1 MQDRDS
7 GFVLHG
13 ALGGAVAGLV
23 VVLWFVVADILA
35 GQAFQTPAELSSIVL
50 HEEFDRP
57 WPRLFA
63 LYTVLHFGVFVTL
76 GIVTTWVLR
85 ELKLAPGLLLGAI
98 FGVGVLNAVHY
109 TGLLVTGTNLLTVV
123 SAAQVTAAN
132 VLGGMMM
139 MAYLHRAQHSDSAI
153 GWNVL
158 KKYPVL
164 FDGLITGLV
173 GAAAVAVWFL
183 TKDLLAQAPL
193 HTPAALGSAVLLGAS
208 SPEEIQLNMAV
219 ITAYTF
225 LHVSAF
231 AGVGMMFAW
240 LAERVEHRPDFWI
253 RGAAVLLLLEGMFLG
268 TVGMMSGWIMQDLG
282 WMTVLVSNLVA
293 VLAMGL
299 WMLRSRP
306 SLRRVL
312 VPPSVAAQI

>member
-85 ELKLAPGLLLGAI
+85 ELKLAPGLLLGAF

-158 KKYPVL
+158 KRYPVL

-240 LAERVEHRPDFWI
+240 LAERVERTPDFWI

-299 WMLRSRP
+299 WILRSRP

-312 VPPSVAAQI
+312 VPTSVAAQI